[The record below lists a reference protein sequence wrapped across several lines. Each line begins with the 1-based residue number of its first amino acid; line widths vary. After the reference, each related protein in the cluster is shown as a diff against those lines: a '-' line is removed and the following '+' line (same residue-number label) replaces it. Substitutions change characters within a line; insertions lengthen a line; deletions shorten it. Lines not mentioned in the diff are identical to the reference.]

1 MRAAWLFIAGVII
14 IPMLA
19 FSLVSWYQ
27 QKYVSL
33 PFPVS
38 EGHIVKGIPAI
49 NQESDTVD
57 FSAFGEKNIKV
68 VNLFFTRCPVVCP
81 KMMKNLL
88 SIHDTGDKSVV
99 FCSYSVDP
107 ERDSAIELKRYS
119 EKFNIPSSWNLFTGS
134 KQEIYR
140 FARKDLILLATDGDG
155 GELDFIHSEN
165 VVLIDFSNR
174 IRGYYKGTDIKDIER
189 LSADIIKLK
198 KEYKWL

>member
-1 MRAAWLFIAGVII
+1 MRTAWLFIAGVII

-57 FSAFGEKNIKV
+57 FSAFGEKSIKV

-88 SIHDTGDKSVV
+88 SVHDADDKEVV

-107 ERDSAIELKRYS
+107 ERDSAMELKQYS
-119 EKFNIPSSWNLFTGS
+119 EKFNISSSWYLFTGS

-140 FARKDLILLATDGDG
+140 FARKDLLLLATDGDG

-165 VVLIDFSNR
+165 VVLVDFSNR
-174 IRGYYKGTDIKDIER
+174 IRGYYKGTDIKEIER

-198 KEYKWL
+198 KDYK